1 MKTTQDQIDAG
12 MAKAQATT
20 RKIKFSYLEPEE
32 VEVLAKKA
40 NDNAASPLEKSVLNS
55 LWDINQGK
63 STLHRLAF
71 DEDPRNVNYYQS
83 LWIPKRNQIPDEILK
98 RISIQDD
105 LVAAIWMVRAN
116 HVSSFGR
123 ELQDRFATGFRIEP
137 RRGLMEKA
145 TKEQKDALTKRIQE
159 ASKLLATCGK
169 VEGVDQADKTSL
181 AEFLYVQARNAIVF
195 GRHATELTYVEDI
208 NGDRKF
214 HSFRAVDAGSIFQA
228 SPHTESADAIRKQAL
243 ELLKKLKNEKLKP
256 EHFQND
262 DYSWI
267 QVVGGRPLQAF
278 TDEELV
284 VQNIYPVT
292 DYELQGY
299 PVTPIDLA
307 IAAITTHINITNHN
321 KLYFASGRAARGMI
335 IIKSND
341 VSQDLVGQ
349 IKQQF
354 NASINGVQNSWRVP
368 VFGIDPEDSVEWEPL
383 EMQGGRDMEFQ
394 YLADSNARVI
404 MSAFQMS
411 PEELP
416 GYAHLSRG
424 TNNQALSESNNEYKM
439 EAARD
444 VGIRPLVAK
453 FQDFL
458 NERILPLLD
467 PDVAKLCTLK
477 LYGLDADTAEKESTR
492 FQQDMSIHLTYDEI
506 MDKVEKDPI
515 GVQLGGS
522 FPLNPGIQGILDKY
536 IPVGVICEKLLGM
549 KDASKDPN
557 LAYVRDPFWFNF
569 AQMQMQM
576 QQMQQQQQQQQ
587 QGGQPSPDG
596 GGGQDPGQAQ
606 KQVADAKDGQAQKE
620 QAENQQVDV
629 GGGEIEGGVDQLIGM
644 LSKSEQNMSPNK
656 RKLLAQHRATVKA
669 IMDEWESGSK
679 EVLAETANATIKRAK
694 KKD

>member
-1 MKTTQDQIDAG
+1 MKTTQNQIDEG
-12 MAKAQATT
+12 LAKAANPQK
-20 RKIKFSYLEPEE
+20 RIKFAYLEPAEAE
-32 VEVLAKKA
+32 ALAKTA
-40 NDNAASPLEKSVLNS
+40 DENASSPLEKSVLNS

-63 STLHRLAF
+63 SSITRIAF

-105 LVAAIWMVRAN
+105 LVAAIWMGRAN
-116 HVSSFGR
+116 HISSFGR

-137 RRGLMEKA
+137 RRGLMESA
-145 TKEQKDALTKRIQE
+145 SKEQKESLKKRIE
-159 ASKLLATCGK
+159 AASKLLAACGRSDG
-169 VEGVDQADKTSL
+169 VEQQDKMSL
-181 AEFLYVQARNAIVF
+181 AEFLYIQARNSIIF

-208 NGDRKF
+208 NGERKF
-214 HSFRAVDAGSIFQA
+214 HSFRPVDAGTIYQA
-228 SPHTESADAIRKQAL
+228 SPHTTYADAIRKQAL
-243 ELLKKLKNEKLKP
+243 ELLKKLKNNKLKP

-262 DYSWI
+262 EYSWI
-267 QVVGGRPLQAF
+267 QVIAGRPLQAF
-278 TDEELV
+278 TDEELA
-284 VQNIYPVT
+284 VQNMYPIT

-299 PVTPIDLA
+299 PVTPIDTA

-335 IIKSND
+335 VIKSND

-368 VFGIDPEDSVEWEPL
+368 VFGIDPEDSVEWEPM

-404 MSAFQMS
+404 LSAFQMS

-444 VGIRPLVAK
+444 VGIRPLMAK

-506 MDKVEKDPI
+506 MTKTEKDPI
-515 GVQLGGS
+515 GVELGGK
-522 FPLNPGIQGILDKY
+522 FPLNPGIQGIMDKY
-536 IPVGVICEKLLGM
+536 LPVGMICEKLLGM

-569 AQMQMQM
+569 QQLQMQA
-576 QQMQQQQQQQQ
+576 QQMQQQQQQ
-587 QGGQPSPDG
+587 GPPPPDG
-596 GGGQDPGQAQ
+596 GGEGGEGGDPNAQ
-606 KQVADAKDGQAQKE
+606 QQVADAQQGQDEKE
-620 QAENQQVDV
+620 QQENEPPA

-644 LSKSEQNMSPNK
+644 LGKSEQTLSPNK
-656 RKLLAQHRATVKA
+656 KKLLAQHRATVKA
-669 IMDEWESGSK
+669 MMDEWENGSK
-679 EVLAETANATIKRAK
+679 ELLAEVINTTAKRVK
-694 KKD
+694 KK